1 MVFAEIFL
9 FRRRYPAIIAK
20 FPKAK
25 NYTDGEPCLMLKF
38 SKQMSIE
45 KIYLAETKGEN
56 KVRIPINSS
65 TESRR
70 IPCLGANASCCMA
83 SARKRVCK

>member
-1 MVFAEIFL
+1 
-9 FRRRYPAIIAK
+9 
-20 FPKAK
+20 
-25 NYTDGEPCLMLKF
+25 MLKF

-70 IPCLGANASCCMA
+70 KPCLGANASCCMA